1 MPPKP
6 NLTRKQAGALATA
19 FCPGCHARQRGLS
32 HGVHCP
38 EHEGATPPPPAPPV
52 PGGAWNDD
60 AQLVLGYSKVA
71 ESLGTLGCVHWV
83 AHHGVNRPAA
93 IGEAAGSTCVRAV
106 TPPLGRYQR
115 LEADE
120 RRVRDGPL

>member
-1 MPPKP
+1 MPSS
-6 NLTRKQAGALATA
+6 AGSRTESTVPSMKAR
-19 FCPGCHARQRGLS
+19 PRHRQRRQYQAAL
-32 HGVHCP
+32 
-38 EHEGATPPPPAPPV
+38 
-52 PGGAWNDD
+52 WNDD
-60 AQLVLGYSKVA
+60 AQLVLGDSKVA
-71 ESLGTLGCVHWV
+71 EYLGTLGCVHWV

-106 TPPLGRYQR
+106 TPPLGRDQR